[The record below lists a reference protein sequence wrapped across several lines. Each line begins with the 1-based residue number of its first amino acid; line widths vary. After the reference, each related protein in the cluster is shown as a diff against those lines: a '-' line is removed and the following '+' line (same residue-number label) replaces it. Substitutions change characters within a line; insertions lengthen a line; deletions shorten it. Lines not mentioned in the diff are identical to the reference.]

1 MPSSIPARLRRALPR
16 VRLNRRRVIAGSV
29 VLILLTGL
37 VGWAVWPTP
46 VSYRAED
53 RMIPVKSGPRGD
65 QDITLD
71 TRLYL
76 PKSADAGHPVPA
88 VLLAHGFGGTKLDS
102 AADAKDLA
110 DHGYAVLTWTAEGFG
125 RSTGQIHLD
134 SPDWEVKDAKSLV
147 DWLAAR
153 PDIRKDGANDPRVAA
168 VGGSYGGGL
177 SLLLAAYDQR
187 VDAIVPM
194 ITWNDLARSFL
205 PDGTGGGPESGVF
218 KKQWAGMFFGSG
230 GSLGAG
236 AGAGLAGSG
245 GAADGN
251 QTAADG
257 SQTAAGGNQ
266 GTGAG
271 GGPGQ
276 GGARDQGNRPAAT
289 PSAAADGGAPGQV
302 AANPLAA
309 RAQCGR
315 FALDVCQAYLDMAT
329 TGRPSASAIE
339 LLRHSSPAG
348 VIDRIK
354 APTLL
359 IQGEAD
365 SLFPLSE
372 ADANAKGIAA
382 SGTPVRVAWFTGGH
396 DGGQGPQSD
405 QDRTKFLTAQWL
417 DHYLAGKG
425 PKPQNSFTYSRISGI
440 DASGEGLVAAGF
452 NVADYPGTG
461 GTKSEQ
467 ISVDGPPQPAANPPN
482 GNPAALS
489 SLAGIGGALGGLA
502 SGMTVEVP
510 GQHAD
515 FYSAP
520 LATTTDVTGAPT
532 VRIKAASPTGE
543 AVLFVKLYDV
553 DANGQ
558 PTLPNGLVAPVRLT
572 GLPASLDQATPTTV
586 TLPAI
591 VRRFEQGH
599 RIRITVSTS
608 DQAYTTPAAPTVY
621 TIAASGPVT
630 LPAAP
635 GTPIQTPSVIWRY
648 VLVGLI
654 AVIAV
659 ALVVLT
665 AVARRRLRRREKTED
680 GYGQTPLVVRGLR
693 KEYADGFVA
702 VSKVDFTVERDTVV
716 GLLGP
721 NGAGKTTT
729 LRVLMGLTYPTAGE
743 VLVFGHQLK
752 PGAPVL
758 SRVGAL
764 VEGPGFLPH
773 LSGYANLQLYW
784 KATGR
789 PADEARL
796 DEALDIA
803 GLGEAIHRKV
813 KTYSHGMKQRLAIA
827 QAMLGLPELL
837 VLDEPTDGLDP
848 PQIAEMRKVLRR
860 YATDGRAVLVSSHL
874 LAEVEQTCTEVVV
887 MHKGEIVA
895 AGQVDDIV
903 GDSPS
908 VQLDVSDV
916 DHAENVLDK
925 LGIVRSVAWS
935 GGSGLVVDLDG
946 TPRAEVVAALVKAGI
961 GVDRVVPRRRLEDA
975 FLALVGGDTKASGE
989 R

>member
-1 MPSSIPARLRRALPR
+1 MPSSLPARPRRALPR
-16 VRLNRRRVIAGSV
+16 VRLTRRRVIAGSV
-29 VLILLTGL
+29 VLVLLAGL
-37 VGWAVWPTP
+37 VGWAAWPVP
-46 VSYRAED
+46 VNYRTED
-53 RMIPVKSGPRGD
+53 RMISVKTGPGGD
-65 QDITLD
+65 RDVTID

-76 PKSADAGHPVPA
+76 PKSATAAHPVPA
-88 VLLAHGFGGTKLDS
+88 VLLAHGFGGTKNDS
-102 AADAKDLA
+102 ASDAKDLA
-110 DHGYAVLTWTAEGFG
+110 NRGYAVMAWSAEGFG

-134 SPDWEVKDAKSLV
+134 SPDWEVKDAKSLI
-147 DWLAAR
+147 DWLARR
-153 PDIRKDGANDPRVAA
+153 PEIRKDAANDPRVAA

-205 PDGTGGGPESGVF
+205 PDSTGGGPENGVF
-218 KKQWAGMFFGSG
+218 KKQWAGLFFGSG
-230 GSLGAG
+230 GSLG
-236 AGAGLAGSG
+236 
-245 GAADGN
+245 
-251 QTAADG
+251 T
-257 SQTAAGGNQ
+257 
-266 GTGAG
+266 
-271 GGPGQ
+271 GPGMSL
-276 GGARDQGNRPAAT
+276 GTSPG
-289 PSAAADGGAPGQV
+289 AADGGAPGRL
-302 AANPLAA
+302 AADAGAA

-315 FALDVCQAYLDMAT
+315 FAVDVCQAYLSMAT
-329 TGRPSASAIE
+329 TGSPSAQTVE
-339 LLRHSSPAG
+339 LLRRSSPAG
-348 VIDRIK
+348 VLDRIK

-382 SGTPVRVAWFTGGH
+382 NGTPVRVAWFTGGH

-425 PKPQNSFTYSRISGI
+425 PKPSNSFTYSRISGI
-440 DASGEGLVAAGF
+440 DASGQGLVAAGF
-452 NVADYPGTG
+452 NVTDYPGTS
-461 GTKSEQ
+461 GTKQEQ
-467 ISVDGPPQPAANPPN
+467 ISVEGPPQTAANPPN

-489 SLAGIGGALGGLA
+489 SLAGVGGGLA
-502 SGMTVEVP
+502 SFVNGVTMEVP

-520 LATTTDVTGAPT
+520 LARTTDVTGAPT
-532 VRIKAASPTGE
+532 VKIAAASPTGE

-553 DANGQ
+553 DQNGQ

-572 GLPASLDQATPTTV
+572 GLSASIDKATPTTV

-599 RIRITVSTS
+599 RLRITVSTS
-608 DQAYTTPAAPTVY
+608 DQAYLSPAQPTVY

-630 LPAAP
+630 LPTAA
-635 GTPIQTPSVIWRY
+635 GTPIVTPSAIWRY
-648 VLVGLI
+648 VLFGLI
-654 AVIAV
+654 AAIAL
-659 ALVVLT
+659 ALVVLI
-665 AVARRRLRRREKTED
+665 AVARRRLRRREKTEE
-680 GYGQTPLVVRGLR
+680 GYAQTPLVVRELR

-702 VSKVDFTVERDTVV
+702 VSKVDFTVERNTVV

-743 VLVFGHQLK
+743 ILVFGHQLK

-789 PADEARL
+789 AADEARL

-803 GLGEAIHRKV
+803 GLGDAVYRKV

-874 LAEVEQTCTEVVV
+874 LAEVEQTCTDVVV
-887 MHKGEIVA
+887 MHKGQIVA
-895 AGQVDDIV
+895 SGLVDDIV
-903 GDSPS
+903 GDSPT

-916 DHAENVLDK
+916 DQAETLLDN

-935 GGSGLVVDLDG
+935 GGNGLIVDLDG

>member
-1 MPSSIPARLRRALPR
+1 MPSSSPTRLRRALPR
-16 VRLNRRRVIAGSV
+16 VRVTRRRVTAGAV
-29 VLILLTGL
+29 VLVVLVGL
-37 VGWAVWPTP
+37 VGWAVWPAP
-46 VSYRAED
+46 VTYRVED
-53 RMIPVKSGPRGD
+53 RMIQVKTGPAGD
-65 QDITLD
+65 RSVTLD
-71 TRLYL
+71 TRLYV
-76 PKSADAGHPVPA
+76 PKAADAAHPVPA

-102 AADAKDLA
+102 ASDAEALA
-110 DHGYAVLTWTAEGFG
+110 SRGYEVLAWTAEGFG

-134 SPDWEVKDAKSLV
+134 SPDWEVKDAKDLV
-147 DWLAAR
+147 DWLARR
-153 PDIRKDGANDPRVAA
+153 PEVSKDGPADPRVAV

-187 VDAIVPM
+187 VDAIVPS

-205 PDGTGGGPESGVF
+205 PDAGGGGPATGVF
-218 KKQWAGMFFGSG
+218 KKQWAGLFFGSG
-230 GSLGAG
+230 GSGGSGGTLGAAAGGALGGGTGAG
-236 AGAGLAGSG
+236 AGVSGS
-245 GAADGN
+245 
-251 QTAADG
+251 
-257 SQTAAGGNQ
+257 
-266 GTGAG
+266 
-271 GGPGQ
+271 
-276 GGARDQGNRPAAT
+276 
-289 PSAAADGGAPGQV
+289 
-302 AANPLAA
+302 
-309 RAQCGR
+309 AQCGR
-315 FALDVCQAYLDMAT
+315 FAVDVCQAYLSMAT
-329 TGRPSASAIE
+329 TGRPTAQALD
-339 LLRHSSPAG
+339 LLRRSSPAS

-382 SGTPVRVAWFTGGH
+382 NGTPVRVAWFTGGH

-405 QDRTKFLTAQWL
+405 QDRTRFLTAQWL
-417 DHYLAGKG
+417 DYYLARKG
-425 PKPQNSFTYSRISGI
+425 PKPGTSFTYSRITGI
-440 DASGEGLVAAGF
+440 DASGDGLVAAGF
-452 NVADYPGTG
+452 DVADYPGTTG
-461 GTKSEQ
+461 AGQAQVPVAGPAQQ
-467 ISVDGPPQPAANPPN
+467 IANPPN
-482 GNPAALS
+482 GTPAAVS
-489 SLAGIGGALGGLA
+489 SLAGVGGALGAA
-502 SGMTVEVP
+502 SGVTLEVP

-515 FYSAP
+515 FYSEP
-520 LATTTDVTGAPT
+520 LSRATDVTGAPT
-532 VRIKAASPTGE
+532 IQVEAASPTGE
-543 AVLFVKLYDV
+543 AVLFVKLYDI

-558 PTLPNGLVAPVRLT
+558 ATLPNGLVAPVRLT
-572 GLPASLDQATPTTV
+572 GLPTSIDGATPVTV

-599 RIRITVSTS
+599 RLRITVATS
-608 DQAYTTPAAPTVY
+608 DQAYSTPATPTVY
-621 TIAASGPVT
+621 TVAVRGPVT
-630 LPAAP
+630 LPSAP

-648 VLVGLI
+648 VLAGLVVVL
-654 AVIAV
+654 VIAV
-659 ALVVLT
+659 GA
-665 AVARRRLRRREKTED
+665 AVIVGRRRLRRRVKTEE
-680 GYGQTPLVVRGLR
+680 GYVQTPLVVRGLR

-702 VSKVDFTVERDTVV
+702 VSKVDFVVARNTVV

-729 LRVLMGLTYPTAGE
+729 LRVLMGLTYPTAGD
-743 VLVFGHQLK
+743 VLVFGQPLK

-789 PADEARL
+789 PADEARF

-803 GLGEAIHRKV
+803 GLGDAVYRKV

-848 PQIAEMRKVLRR
+848 PQIAEMRRVLRR

-874 LAEVEQTCTEVVV
+874 LAEVEQTCTDVVV
-887 MHKGEIVA
+887 MHKGQIVA
-895 AGQVDDIV
+895 AGPVADIV
-903 GDSPS
+903 GDSPT

-916 DHAENVLDK
+916 DLAGEVLGK
-925 LGIVRSVAWS
+925 LGVVRSVASS
-935 GGSGLVVDLDG
+935 GANGLVVDLDG
-946 TPRAEVVAALVKAGI
+946 TPRAEVVAALVNAGI